1 MKDFKMPVAV
11 ITFLAAQAGGMVWFL
26 SGMEGRV
33 KTLEGKRLGDVEMI
47 AKENRRYI
55 REVIQPSYNISDAWA
70 NPHFD
75 AWLKQGGWADAPV
88 CPFAKQEMRLFIRIG
103 IGVSIALNVF
113 VFIVAAYG
121 LLTQEKRIS
130 ENRSYMDKVIENE
143 VIKQIK
149 FMMPSSTGT
158 VVK

>member
-1 MKDFKMPVAV
+1 MKDFKLPVAV

-47 AKENRRYI
+47 ANENRRYI

-75 AWLKQGGWADAPV
+75 AWLKQGGWADAPS
-88 CPFAKQEMRLFIRIG
+88 CPFSK
-103 IGVSIALNVF
+103 
-113 VFIVAAYG
+113 
-121 LLTQEKRIS
+121 
-130 ENRSYMDKVIENE
+130 
-143 VIKQIK
+143 
-149 FMMPSSTGT
+149 
-158 VVK
+158 

>member
-1 MKDFKMPVAV
+1 MK
-11 ITFLAAQAGGMVWFL
+11 
-26 SGMEGRV
+26 
-33 KTLEGKRLGDVEMI
+33 
-47 AKENRRYI
+47 
-55 REVIQPSYNISDAWA
+55 
-70 NPHFD
+70 
-75 AWLKQGGWADAPV
+75 
-88 CPFAKQEMRLFIRIG
+88 LFIRIG

-113 VFIVAAYG
+113 VFVVATYG

-130 ENRSYMDKVIENE
+130 ENRSYMDKVIESE

>member
-1 MKDFKMPVAV
+1 MK
-11 ITFLAAQAGGMVWFL
+11 
-26 SGMEGRV
+26 
-33 KTLEGKRLGDVEMI
+33 
-47 AKENRRYI
+47 
-55 REVIQPSYNISDAWA
+55 
-70 NPHFD
+70 
-75 AWLKQGGWADAPV
+75 
-88 CPFAKQEMRLFIRIG
+88 LFIRIG

-113 VFIVAAYG
+113 VFVVATYG

-130 ENRSYMDKVIENE
+130 ENRSYMNKVIESE

>member
-1 MKDFKMPVAV
+1 MPVAV

-75 AWLKQGGWADAPV
+75 AWLKQGGW
-88 CPFAKQEMRLFIRIG
+88 
-103 IGVSIALNVF
+103 
-113 VFIVAAYG
+113 
-121 LLTQEKRIS
+121 S
-130 ENRSYMDKVIENE
+130 EVRECKHD
-143 VIKQIK
+143 
-149 FMMPSSTGT
+149 
-158 VVK
+158 

>member
-1 MKDFKMPVAV
+1 MK
-11 ITFLAAQAGGMVWFL
+11 I
-26 SGMEGRV
+26 
-33 KTLEGKRLGDVEMI
+33 
-47 AKENRRYI
+47 
-55 REVIQPSYNISDAWA
+55 
-70 NPHFD
+70 
-75 AWLKQGGWADAPV
+75 
-88 CPFAKQEMRLFIRIG
+88 FIRIG

-113 VFIVAAYG
+113 VFVVDAYG

-130 ENRSYMDKVIENE
+130 ENRSYMDKVIESE

>member
-75 AWLKQGGWADAPV
+75 AWLKQGGWADAPA
-88 CPFAKQEMRLFIRIG
+88 CPFAKQEMKVAVVGAGTAGLYCIIELLESLPEFAKIDLIHSNT
-103 IGVSIALNVF
+103 IDPLGVGESSLKIFGFGKAF
-113 VFIVAAYG
+113 
-121 LLTQEKRIS
+121 
-130 ENRSYMDKVIENE
+130 DKKI
-143 VIKQIK
+143 
-149 FMMPSSTGT
+149 
-158 VVK
+158 

>member
-1 MKDFKMPVAV
+1 MK
-11 ITFLAAQAGGMVWFL
+11 
-26 SGMEGRV
+26 
-33 KTLEGKRLGDVEMI
+33 
-47 AKENRRYI
+47 
-55 REVIQPSYNISDAWA
+55 
-70 NPHFD
+70 
-75 AWLKQGGWADAPV
+75 
-88 CPFAKQEMRLFIRIG
+88 LFIRIG

-113 VFIVAAYG
+113 VFVVATYG

-130 ENRSYMDKVIENE
+130 ENRSYMEKVIESE